1 MKSKAG
7 FTLVELLIVM
17 AIVAILGVIAVPSYR
32 NYVVGARQN
41 SAQQALL
48 RMAGAME
55 NCYSMNQTYV
65 GCFGTNKDANKDG
78 VNDFL
83 KANDI
88 ENYYEFSDMTEVTA
102 RNFRVAVKATG
113 GQAKDVAKS
122 CQVLAV
128 DRLGRKLSAPSGD
141 TLLVD
146 ADNTCWP

>member
-65 GCFGTNKDANKDG
+65 GCFGTGNSG

-88 ENYYEFSDMTEVTA
+88 ESYYELSSMTNVTA
-102 RNFRVAVKATG
+102 RDFRVAVQAKG
-113 GQAKDVAKS
+113 GQFNDVAFS

-128 DRLGRKLSAPSGD
+128 DRLGRKLIASSGGQ
-141 TLLVD
+141 LLVD
-146 ADNTCWP
+146 ANNTCWP

>member
-17 AIVAILGVIAVPSYR
+17 AIVAILGVIAVPGYR

-55 NCYSMNQTYV
+55 NCYSMNQTYE
-65 GCFGTNKDANKDG
+65 GCFGTGNGG
-78 VNDFL
+78 VTDFL
-83 KANDI
+83 KANDL
-88 ENYYEFSDMTEVTA
+88 ESYYELSSMTNVTA
-102 RNFRVAVKATG
+102 RDFKVAVQAKG
-113 GQAKDVAKS
+113 GQFNDVASTS

-128 DRLGRKLSAPSGD
+128 DRLGRKLIASSGGQ
-141 TLLVD
+141 LSVD
-146 ADNTCWP
+146 ANNTCWP

>member
-65 GCFGTNKDANKDG
+65 GCFGEGNGG
-78 VNDFL
+78 VDDFL
-83 KANDI
+83 RANDI
-88 ENYYEFSDMTEVTA
+88 ESYYQLSVGERRTKVTA
-102 RNFRVAVKATG
+102 RDFVVAVQARG
-113 GQAKDVAKS
+113 GQENDVADS
-122 CQVLAV
+122 CNVLAV
-128 DRLGRKLSAPSGD
+128 DRLGRKLIASSSG
-141 TLLVD
+141 TLSVD
-146 ADNTCWP
+146 ANNTCWP

>member
-65 GCFGTNKDANKDG
+65 GCFGTNNSG

-83 KANDI
+83 KANDLESYYTLKNG
-88 ENYYEFSDMTEVTA
+88 ENWTNPTA
-102 RNFRVAVKATG
+102 RNFVVAVEATG
-113 GQAKDVAKS
+113 GQFNDVAS
-122 CQVLAV
+122 GCQVLAV
-128 DRLGRKLSAPSGD
+128 DRLGRKLIASSGGQ
-141 TLLVD
+141 LSVD
-146 ADNTCWP
+146 ANNTCWP

>member
-17 AIVAILGVIAVPSYR
+17 AIVAILGVIAVPGYR

-55 NCYSMNQTYV
+55 NCYSMNQTYE
-65 GCFGTNKDANKDG
+65 GCFGTGNGG

-83 KANDI
+83 NANDL
-88 ENYYEFSDMTEVTA
+88 ESYYERSNMTNVTA
-102 RNFRVAVKATG
+102 RDFRVAVQAIG
-113 GQAKDVAKS
+113 GQFNDVAAS

-128 DRLGRKLSAPSGD
+128 DRLGRKLIALRGGQLS
-141 TLLVD
+141 VD
-146 ADNTCWP
+146 ANNTCWP

>member
-65 GCFGTNKDANKDG
+65 GCFGTGNSG

-88 ENYYEFSDMTEVTA
+88 ESYYELSSMTNVTA
-102 RNFRVAVKATG
+102 RDFKVAVQAKG
-113 GQAKDVAKS
+113 GQFNDVAFS

-128 DRLGRKLSAPSGD
+128 DRLGRKLIASSGGQ
-141 TLLVD
+141 LLVD
-146 ADNTCWP
+146 ANNTCWP

>member
-17 AIVAILGVIAVPSYR
+17 AIVAILGVIAVPGYR

-55 NCYSMNQTYV
+55 NCYSMNQTYE
-65 GCFGTNKDANKDG
+65 GCFGNGNSG
-78 VNDFL
+78 VTDFL
-83 KANDI
+83 KANDL
-88 ENYYEFSDMTEVTA
+88 ESYYELSSMTNVTA
-102 RNFRVAVKATG
+102 RDFKVAVQAKG
-113 GQAKDVAKS
+113 GQFNDVASS

-128 DRLGRKLSAPSGD
+128 DRLGRKLIASNGGQLS
-141 TLLVD
+141 VD
-146 ADNTCWP
+146 ANNTCWP

>member
-65 GCFGTNKDANKDG
+65 GCFGTNNSG

-83 KANDI
+83 KANDLESYYTLKNG
-88 ENYYEFSDMTEVTA
+88 ENWTNPTA
-102 RNFRVAVKATG
+102 RNFVVAVEAIG

-128 DRLGRKLSAPSGD
+128 DRLGRKLSAPSGG
-141 TLLVD
+141 TLSVD
-146 ADNTCWP
+146 ANNTCWP

>member
-65 GCFGTNKDANKDG
+65 GCFGTNKDAIKDG

-102 RNFRVAVKATG
+102 RNFWVAVKATG

-128 DRLGRKLSAPSGD
+128 DRLGRKLSAPSDG
-141 TLLVD
+141 TLSVD
-146 ADNTCWP
+146 ADNTCRP

>member
-17 AIVAILGVIAVPSYR
+17 AIVAILGVIAVPGYR

-55 NCYSMNQTYV
+55 NCYSMNQTYE
-65 GCFGTNKDANKDG
+65 GCFGTGNSG
-78 VNDFL
+78 VTDFL
-83 KANDI
+83 KANDL
-88 ENYYEFSDMTEVTA
+88 ESYYELSSMTNVTA
-102 RNFRVAVKATG
+102 RDFKVAVQAKG
-113 GQAKDVAKS
+113 GQFNDVASS

-128 DRLGRKLSAPSGD
+128 DRLGRKLIASNGGQLS
-141 TLLVD
+141 VD
-146 ADNTCWP
+146 ANNTCWP

>member
-17 AIVAILGVIAVPSYR
+17 AIVAILGVIAVPGYR

-55 NCYSMNQTYV
+55 NCYSMNQTYE
-65 GCFGTNKDANKDG
+65 GCFGTGNSG
-78 VNDFL
+78 VTDFL
-83 KANDI
+83 KANDL
-88 ENYYEFSDMTEVTA
+88 ESYYELSSMTNVTA
-102 RNFRVAVKATG
+102 RDFTVAVQAKG
-113 GQAKDVAKS
+113 GQFNDVASS

-128 DRLGRKLSAPSGD
+128 DRLGRKLIASNGGQLS
-141 TLLVD
+141 VD
-146 ADNTCWP
+146 ANNTCWP

>member
-65 GCFGTNKDANKDG
+65 GCFGEGNSG
-78 VNDFL
+78 VDDFL
-83 KANDI
+83 RANDI
-88 ENYYEFSDMTEVTA
+88 ESYYQLSVGERRTKVTA
-102 RNFRVAVKATG
+102 RDFVVAVQAEG
-113 GQAKDVAKS
+113 GQANDVATS

-128 DRLGRKLSAPSGD
+128 DRLGRKLIASSSG
-141 TLLVD
+141 TLSVD
-146 ADNTCWP
+146 ANNTCWP

>member
-17 AIVAILGVIAVPSYR
+17 AIVAILGVIAVPGYR

-55 NCYSMNQTYV
+55 NCYSMNQTYE
-65 GCFGTNKDANKDG
+65 GCFGTGNSG
-78 VNDFL
+78 VTDFL
-83 KANDI
+83 KANDL
-88 ENYYEFSDMTEVTA
+88 ESYYELSSMTNVTA
-102 RNFRVAVKATG
+102 RDFTVAVQAKG
-113 GQAKDVAKS
+113 GQFNDVASS

-128 DRLGRKLSAPSGD
+128 DRLGRKLIASSGGQ
-141 TLLVD
+141 LSVD
-146 ADNTCWP
+146 ANNTCWP

>member
-17 AIVAILGVIAVPSYR
+17 AIVAILGVIAVPGYR

-55 NCYSMNQTYV
+55 NCYSMNQTYE
-65 GCFGTNKDANKDG
+65 GCFGTDNSG
-78 VNDFL
+78 VTDFL
-83 KANDI
+83 KANDL
-88 ENYYEFSDMTEVTA
+88 ESYYELSSMTNVTA
-102 RNFRVAVKATG
+102 RDFKVAVQAKG
-113 GQAKDVAKS
+113 GQFNDVASS

-128 DRLGRKLSAPSGD
+128 DRLGRKLIASNRGQLS
-141 TLLVD
+141 VD
-146 ADNTCWP
+146 ANNTCWP

>member
-55 NCYSMNQTYV
+55 NCYSMNQTYE
-65 GCFGTNKDANKDG
+65 GCFGTGNSG
-78 VNDFL
+78 VTDFL
-83 KANDI
+83 KANDL
-88 ENYYEFSDMTEVTA
+88 ESYYELSSMTNVTA
-102 RNFRVAVKATG
+102 RDFKVAVQAKG
-113 GQAKDVAKS
+113 GQFNDVASS

-128 DRLGRKLSAPSGD
+128 DRLGRKLIASSEGQ
-141 TLLVD
+141 LSVD
-146 ADNTCWP
+146 ANNTCWP

>member
-17 AIVAILGVIAVPSYR
+17 AIVAILGVIAVPGYR

-65 GCFGTNKDANKDG
+65 GCLGTNNSG
-78 VNDFL
+78 VKDFL
-83 KANDI
+83 KANDL
-88 ENYYEFSDMTEVTA
+88 ESYYERSSRTNVTA
-102 RNFRVAVKATG
+102 RDFTVAVQAKG
-113 GQAKDVAKS
+113 GQLKDVATS

-128 DRLGRKLSAPSGD
+128 DRLGRKLIVSSEGQ
-141 TLLVD
+141 LSVD
-146 ADNTCWP
+146 ANNTCWP

>member
-55 NCYSMNQTYV
+55 NCYSLNQTYE
-65 GCFGTNKDANKDG
+65 GCIDTNDSEN
-78 VNDFL
+78 NDFL

-88 ENYYEFSDMTEVTA
+88 ESYYKLSVGEKRTKVTA
-102 RNFRVAVKATG
+102 RDFVVAVQAKG
-113 GQAKDVAKS
+113 GQANDVADS
-122 CQVLAV
+122 CKVLAV
-128 DRLGRKLSAPSGD
+128 DRLGRKLIASSSG
-141 TLLVD
+141 TLSVD
-146 ADNTCWP
+146 ANNTCWP

>member
-65 GCFGTNKDANKDG
+65 GCFGTNNSG

-83 KANDI
+83 RANDLESYYTLKNG
-88 ENYYEFSDMTEVTA
+88 ENWTNPTA
-102 RNFRVAVKATG
+102 RNFVVAVEATG
-113 GQAKDVAKS
+113 GQFNDVAS
-122 CQVLAV
+122 GCQVLAV
-128 DRLGRKLSAPSGD
+128 DRLGRKLIASSGGQ
-141 TLLVD
+141 LSVD
-146 ADNTCWP
+146 ANNTCWP

>member
-17 AIVAILGVIAVPSYR
+17 AIVAILGVIAVPGYR

-55 NCYSMNQTYV
+55 NCYSMNQTYE
-65 GCFGTNKDANKDG
+65 GCFGTGNIG
-78 VNDFL
+78 VDDFL

-88 ENYYEFSDMTEVTA
+88 ESYYQLSVGERRTKVTA
-102 RNFRVAVKATG
+102 RDFVVAVQAEG
-113 GQAKDVAKS
+113 GQANDVADS
-122 CQVLAV
+122 CKVLAV
-128 DRLGRKLSAPSGD
+128 DRLGRKLIASSSG
-141 TLLVD
+141 TLSVD
-146 ADNTCWP
+146 ANNTCWP

>member
-17 AIVAILGVIAVPSYR
+17 AIVAILGVIAVPGYR

-55 NCYSMNQTYV
+55 NCYSMNQTYE
-65 GCFGTNKDANKDG
+65 GCFGTGNSG
-78 VNDFL
+78 VTDFL
-83 KANDI
+83 KANDL
-88 ENYYEFSDMTEVTA
+88 ESYYELSSMTNVTA
-102 RNFRVAVKATG
+102 RDFKVAVQAKG
-113 GQAKDVAKS
+113 GQFNDVASS

-128 DRLGRKLSAPSGD
+128 DRLGRKLIASSGGQ
-141 TLLVD
+141 LSVD
-146 ADNTCWP
+146 ANNTCWP

>member
-17 AIVAILGVIAVPSYR
+17 AIVAILGVIAVPGYR

-55 NCYSMNQTYV
+55 DCYSMNQTYE
-65 GCFGTNKDANKDG
+65 GCFGTGNSG

-83 KANDI
+83 NANDL
-88 ENYYEFSDMTEVTA
+88 ESYYERSSMTNVTA
-102 RNFRVAVKATG
+102 RDFRVAVQAIG
-113 GQAKDVAKS
+113 GQFNDVAPR

-128 DRLGRKLSAPSGD
+128 DRLGRKLIALNGGQLS
-141 TLLVD
+141 VD
-146 ADNTCWP
+146 ANNTCWP

>member
-17 AIVAILGVIAVPSYR
+17 AIVAILGVIAVPGYR

-55 NCYSMNQTYV
+55 NCYSMNQTYE
-65 GCFGTNKDANKDG
+65 GCFGTGNSG
-78 VNDFL
+78 VTDFL
-83 KANDI
+83 KANDL
-88 ENYYEFSDMTEVTA
+88 ESYYELSSMTNVTA
-102 RNFRVAVKATG
+102 RDFKVAVQAKG
-113 GQAKDVAKS
+113 GQFNDVAFS

-128 DRLGRKLSAPSGD
+128 DRLGRKLIASSGGQ
-141 TLLVD
+141 LSVD
-146 ADNTCWP
+146 ANNTCWP

>member
-17 AIVAILGVIAVPSYR
+17 AIVAILGVIAVPGYR

-55 NCYSMNQTYV
+55 NCYSMNQTYE
-65 GCFGTNKDANKDG
+65 GCFGTGNGG
-78 VNDFL
+78 VTDFL
-83 KANDI
+83 GANDL
-88 ENYYEFSDMTEVTA
+88 ESYYRLADNTNVTA
-102 RNFRVAVKATG
+102 RDFTVAVQATG
-113 GQAKDVAKS
+113 GQFNDVTPG

-128 DRLGRKLSAPSGD
+128 DRLGRKLIAPSGRE
-141 TLLVD
+141 LSVD
-146 ADNTCWP
+146 ANNTCWP

>member
-55 NCYSMNQTYV
+55 NCYSLNQTYV
-65 GCFGTNKDANKDG
+65 GCIDTNNSEN
-78 VNDFL
+78 NDFL

-88 ENYYEFSDMTEVTA
+88 ESYYKLSVGEKRTKVTA
-102 RNFRVAVKATG
+102 RDFVVAVQAKG
-113 GQAKDVAKS
+113 GQANDVADS
-122 CQVLAV
+122 CKVLAV
-128 DRLGRKLSAPSGD
+128 DRLGRKLIASSSG
-141 TLLVD
+141 TLSVD
-146 ADNTCWP
+146 ANNTCWP

>member
-55 NCYSMNQTYV
+55 NCYSMNQTYE
-65 GCFGTNKDANKDG
+65 GCFGTNNDG

-83 KANDI
+83 KANDL
-88 ENYYEFSDMTEVTA
+88 ESYYALKNGKNWTDFTA
-102 RNFRVAVKATG
+102 RKFVVAVEATG
-113 GQAKDVAKS
+113 GQANDVADS
-122 CQVLAV
+122 CKVLAV
-128 DRLGRKLSAPSGD
+128 DRLGRKLRASSSD
-141 TLLVD
+141 TTLSVD
-146 ADNTCWP
+146 ANNTCWP

>member
-55 NCYSMNQTYV
+55 NCYSMNQTYE
-65 GCFGTNKDANKDG
+65 GCFGTNNDG

-83 KANDI
+83 KANEANDL
-88 ENYYEFSDMTEVTA
+88 ESYYELSSMTNVTA
-102 RNFRVAVKATG
+102 RDFKVAVQAKG
-113 GQAKDVAKS
+113 GQFNDVASS

-128 DRLGRKLSAPSGD
+128 DRLGRKLIASNGGQLS
-141 TLLVD
+141 VD
-146 ADNTCWP
+146 ANNTCWP

>member
-17 AIVAILGVIAVPSYR
+17 AIVAILGVIAVPGYR

-55 NCYSMNQTYV
+55 NCYSMNQTYE
-65 GCFGTNKDANKDG
+65 GCFGTGNSG
-78 VNDFL
+78 VTDFL
-83 KANDI
+83 KANDL
-88 ENYYEFSDMTEVTA
+88 ESYYELSSMTNVTA
-102 RNFRVAVKATG
+102 RDFKVAVQAKG
-113 GQAKDVAKS
+113 GQFNDVAPS

-128 DRLGRKLSAPSGD
+128 DRLGRKLIASSGGQ
-141 TLLVD
+141 LSVD
-146 ADNTCWP
+146 ANNTCWP

>member
-65 GCFGTNKDANKDG
+65 GCFGTNNNG

-83 KANDI
+83 RANDLESYYTLKNG
-88 ENYYEFSDMTEVTA
+88 ENWTNPTA
-102 RNFRVAVKATG
+102 RNFVVAVEATG
-113 GQAKDVAKS
+113 GQFNDVATS

-128 DRLGRKLSAPSGD
+128 DRLGRKLIASSVGQ
-141 TLLVD
+141 LSVD
-146 ADNTCWP
+146 ANNTCWP

>member
-17 AIVAILGVIAVPSYR
+17 AIVAILGVIAVPGYR

-55 NCYSMNQTYV
+55 NCYSMNQTYE
-65 GCFGTNKDANKDG
+65 GCFGTGNSG
-78 VNDFL
+78 VTDFL
-83 KANDI
+83 RANDL
-88 ENYYEFSDMTEVTA
+88 ENYYRLADNTNVTA
-102 RNFRVAVKATG
+102 RDFTVAVQATG
-113 GQAKDVAKS
+113 GQFNDVAFN

-128 DRLGRKLSAPSGD
+128 DRLGRKLIAPSGGE
-141 TLLVD
+141 LSVD
-146 ADNTCWP
+146 ANNTCWP

>member
-65 GCFGTNKDANKDG
+65 GCFGEGNGG
-78 VNDFL
+78 VDDFL
-83 KANDI
+83 EANDI
-88 ENYYEFSDMTEVTA
+88 ESYYQLSVGERRTKVTA
-102 RNFRVAVKATG
+102 RDFVVAVQARG
-113 GQAKDVAKS
+113 GQANDVADN
-122 CQVLAV
+122 CNVLAV
-128 DRLGRKLSAPSGD
+128 DRLGRKLIASSSG
-141 TLLVD
+141 TLSVD
-146 ADNTCWP
+146 ANNTCWP

>member
-17 AIVAILGVIAVPSYR
+17 AIVAILGVIAVPGYR

-65 GCFGTNKDANKDG
+65 GCLGADNGG

-83 KANDI
+83 GANDL
-88 ENYYEFSDMTEVTA
+88 ESYYELSIMTNVTA
-102 RNFRVAVKATG
+102 RDFTVAVQATG
-113 GQAKDVAKS
+113 GQFNDVAPN

-128 DRLGRKLSAPSGD
+128 DRLGRKLIASGD
-141 TLLVD
+141 QLLVD
-146 ADNTCWP
+146 ANNTCWP

>member
-17 AIVAILGVIAVPSYR
+17 AIVAILGVIAVPGYR

-55 NCYSMNQTYV
+55 NCYSMNQTYE
-65 GCFGTNKDANKDG
+65 GCFGTGNRG

-83 KANDI
+83 NANDL
-88 ENYYEFSDMTEVTA
+88 ESYYERSSMTNVTA
-102 RNFRVAVKATG
+102 RDFTVAVQARG
-113 GQAKDVAKS
+113 GQFNDVAFR

-128 DRLGRKLSAPSGD
+128 DRLGRKLIASSSG

-146 ADNTCWP
+146 ANNTCWP

>member
-65 GCFGTNKDANKDG
+65 GCFGTNNSG

-83 KANDI
+83 RANDLESYYTLKNG
-88 ENYYEFSDMTEVTA
+88 ENWTNPTA
-102 RNFRVAVKATG
+102 RNFVVAVEATG
-113 GQAKDVAKS
+113 GQFNDVAS
-122 CQVLAV
+122 GCQVLAV
-128 DRLGRKLSAPSGD
+128 DRLGRKLIASSRGQ
-141 TLLVD
+141 LLVD
-146 ADNTCWP
+146 ANNTCWP

>member
-48 RMAGAME
+48 RMVGAME
-55 NCYSMNQTYV
+55 NCYSLNQTYD
-65 GCFGTNKDANKDG
+65 GCFGTGNSG
-78 VNDFL
+78 VTDFL
-83 KANDI
+83 KANDL
-88 ENYYEFSDMTEVTA
+88 ESYYELSSMTNVTA
-102 RNFRVAVKATG
+102 RDFKVAVQAKG
-113 GQAKDVAKS
+113 GQFNDVASS

-128 DRLGRKLSAPSGD
+128 DRLGRKLIASSSG
-141 TLLVD
+141 TLSVD
-146 ADNTCWP
+146 ANNTCWP

>member
-17 AIVAILGVIAVPSYR
+17 AIVAILGVIAVPGYR

-55 NCYSMNQTYV
+55 NCYSMNQTYE
-65 GCFGTNKDANKDG
+65 GCFGNDNSG
-78 VNDFL
+78 VTDFL
-83 KANDI
+83 KANDL
-88 ENYYEFSDMTEVTA
+88 ESYYELSSMTNVTA
-102 RNFRVAVKATG
+102 RDFKVAVQAKG
-113 GQAKDVAKS
+113 GQFNDVASS

-128 DRLGRKLSAPSGD
+128 DRLGRKLIASNGGQLS
-141 TLLVD
+141 VD
-146 ADNTCWP
+146 ANNTCWP

>member
-17 AIVAILGVIAVPSYR
+17 AIVAILGVIAVPGYR

-65 GCFGTNKDANKDG
+65 GCFGEGNSG

-83 KANDI
+83 RANDL
-88 ENYYEFSDMTEVTA
+88 ESYYELSSMTNVTA
-102 RNFRVAVKATG
+102 RDFKVAVQARG
-113 GQAKDVAKS
+113 GQFNDVASS

-128 DRLGRKLSAPSGD
+128 DRLGRKLIASSVGQ
-141 TLLVD
+141 LSVD
-146 ADNTCWP
+146 ANNTCWP

>member
-65 GCFGTNKDANKDG
+65 GCFGTGNSG

-88 ENYYEFSDMTEVTA
+88 ESYYELSSMTNVTA
-102 RNFRVAVKATG
+102 RDFKVAVQAKG
-113 GQAKDVAKS
+113 GQFNDVASS

-128 DRLGRKLSAPSGD
+128 DRLGRKLIVSSGGQ
-141 TLLVD
+141 LSVD
-146 ADNTCWP
+146 ANNTCWP

>member
-17 AIVAILGVIAVPSYR
+17 AIVAILGVIAVPGYR

-55 NCYSMNQTYV
+55 NCYSMNQTYE
-65 GCFGTNKDANKDG
+65 GCFGTGNGG

-83 KANDI
+83 NANDL
-88 ENYYEFSDMTEVTA
+88 ESYYERSSMTNVTA
-102 RNFRVAVKATG
+102 RDFRVAVQAIG
-113 GQAKDVAKS
+113 GQFNDVAAI

-128 DRLGRKLSAPSGD
+128 DRLGRKLIALRGGQLS
-141 TLLVD
+141 VD
-146 ADNTCWP
+146 ANNTCWP